1 MNLLIPMNDF
11 NMSRLNL
18 SPASMKDIF
27 TFIANLQAEMNRL
40 QCQAEELS
48 PLVFESIEK
57 CGISEGMKVV
67 DVGCGTGQV
76 SFLISKL
83 VGPRGAAIGIDAN
96 PTAIELCRNIATT
109 EGVKNVSFIVGNA
122 CDMSRE
128 LPDNSTDISYSRF
141 LLTHL
146 KDPLAAIREMI
157 RVTTREGIIMIEDCD
172 LTHWIVEPDDRSVN
186 QLWKWYSSLIMKNGG
201 DPSLGRK
208 LYRMFIDQ
216 GLNPKIDVYSLPVT
230 RYNRK
235 MWNSIIEVLKEID
248 ENRNDDDILNKGD
261 SDNYDSNRGSVES
274 KRGTEEDS
282 FELRDLLDG
291 LSSFSQGETSLFVF
305 PLIFRVWAR
314 KT

>member
-1 MNLLIPMNDF
+1 MINDF
-11 NMSRLNL
+11 NMSRFNL

-27 TFIANLQAEMNRL
+27 TFVANLRAEMNRL

-57 CGISEGMKVV
+57 CGISEGMRVV

-76 SFLISKL
+76 SFLISKT
-83 VGPRGAAIGIDAN
+83 VGPRGAVIGIDVN
-96 PTAIELCRNIATT
+96 TTAIELCRNIATT

-122 CDMSRE
+122 CDMSHD
-128 LPDNSTDISYSRF
+128 LPDNSIDISYSRF

-146 KDPLAAIREMI
+146 EDPLAAIREMI
-157 RVTTREGIIMIEDCD
+157 RITKRKGIIMIEDCD

-186 QLWKWYSSLIMKNGG
+186 QLWRWYSNIIMKNGG
-201 DPSLGRK
+201 DPTLGRK

-216 GLNPKIDVYSLPVT
+216 GLNPKVDVYSLPVT
-230 RYNRK
+230 RHNRK

-248 ENRNDDDILNKGD
+248 KNRNGGDDILKKGD
-261 SDNYDSNRGSVES
+261 SDSSDRNRGSVES
-274 KRGTEEDS
+274 MKETEGS
-282 FELRDLLDG
+282 FELHDMLDG
-291 LSSFSQGETSLFVF
+291 LSSFSQNETSLFVF
-305 PLIFRVWAR
+305 PLIFRVWTQ

>member
-1 MNLLIPMNDF
+1 MIPMKNDF
-11 NMSRLNL
+11 NMSRLYL

-48 PLVFESIEK
+48 PLVLESIEK

-83 VGPRGAAIGIDAN
+83 VGPRGAVIGIDAN

-109 EGVKNVSFIVGNA
+109 ERVKNVSFIVGNA
-122 CDMSRE
+122 CDMSRD
-128 LPDNSTDISYSRF
+128 LQDNSIDISYSRF

-146 KDPLAAIREMI
+146 EDPLAAIREMI

-186 QLWKWYSSLIMKNGG
+186 QLWKWYSSIIMKNGG

-216 GLNPKIDVYSLPVT
+216 GLNPKVDVYSLPVT

-248 ENRNDDDILNKGD
+248 ENRNDDILKKGESDNSDSNKG
-261 SDNYDSNRGSVES
+261 SLES
-274 KRGTEEDS
+274 KRETEGS

>member
-1 MNLLIPMNDF
+1 
-11 NMSRLNL
+11 
-18 SPASMKDIF
+18 MKDIF
-27 TFIANLQAEMNRL
+27 TFVAHLQAEMNRL

-76 SFLISKL
+76 SFLISKA
-83 VGPRGAAIGIDAN
+83 VGPRGEVIGIDAN
-96 PTAIELCRNIATT
+96 TTAIELCRNIATT

-122 CDMSRE
+122 CDMSRD
-128 LPDNSTDISYSRF
+128 LPDNSIDISYSRF

-146 KDPLAAIREMI
+146 EDPLAAIREMI
-157 RVTTREGIIMIEDCD
+157 RVTTRQGIIMIEDCD
-172 LTHWIVEPDDRSVN
+172 LTHWIVEPDDQSVN
-186 QLWKWYSSLIMKNGG
+186 QLWKWYSSIIMKNGG
-201 DPSLGRK
+201 DPTLGRK

-216 GLNPKIDVYSLPVT
+216 GLNPKVDVYSLPVT

-235 MWNSIIEVLKEID
+235 MWISIIEVLKKIAESQSG
-248 ENRNDDDILNKGD
+248 NDILNKGD
-261 SDNYDSNRGSVES
+261 SDNSDRNRGYVEA
-274 KRGTEEDS
+274 KREMEGS
-282 FELRDLLDG
+282 FELRDLVDG
-291 LSSFSQGETSLFVF
+291 LSSFSQDETSLFVF